1 MTKRTGPTILLV
13 AVALAVLATYV
24 VRVGRRSPADHWR
37 QPSHLQ
43 TSPSAPVP
51 AEARPAKVR
60 GGKLKGGAPGPE
72 WFDVSISAIPM
83 DGVIETD
90 LSPQDIPPLT
100 KPPMESGASWQTPG
114 GGVAEPGDEVLGIV
128 VDGVARAYA
137 TRILNYHW
145 VVNDVIDGRAVV
157 VFWDPIAQAAA
168 AYQATVDRKPRQF
181 GATGLFYRGN
191 ALSCESETGS
201 LFLPVLGRFV
211 TGLLA
216 RRPLRPIPLQRCE
229 WSVWLKEHPE
239 TRVLSFK
246 SGYEKPYNRDP
257 FAAPASVALESIRSA
272 AADPQQ
278 RLAPT
283 EQVLGFVRANGKAC
297 CCAVNGVPGDEG
309 AKPVEFGGAHIMR
322 RPEGSACAILP
333 GGVWP
338 QQVQCT
344 YSAWYGV
351 HPDTEVWPGTAED
364 EGPGIG
370 SRQQGM
376 GNGQ

>member
-24 VRVGRRSPADHWR
+24 VRVVARRSPADHWR
-37 QPSHLQ
+37 QASHLQ
-43 TSPSAPVP
+43 TSPSTPVP

-60 GGKLKGGAPGPE
+60 RGKLRGGAAPE
-72 WFDVSISAIPM
+72 SFDVTISAIPM

-90 LSPQDIPPLT
+90 LSPQDTPPLT

-128 VDGVARAYA
+128 VDGVARAYV

-145 VVNDVIDGRAVV
+145 VVNDVIDGRAVA

-168 AYQATVDRKPRQF
+168 AYQATLDRKPRQF
-181 GATGLFYRGN
+181 GGTGLFYRGN
-191 ALSCESETGS
+191 AVFYESETGS

-216 RRPLRPIPLQRCE
+216 RRPLRPVPLLRCQ

-246 SGYEKPYNRDP
+246 SGYEKPYHRDP
-257 FAAPASVALESIRSA
+257 FAAPTSAALESIRSA

-278 RLAPT
+278 RLAAT
-283 EQVLGFVRANGKAC
+283 EQVLGFVGTGGRAC
-297 CCAVNGVPGDEG
+297 CCAVSRLADSEE
-309 AKPVEFGGAHIMR
+309 AKPVEFGGARITR
-322 RPEGSACAILP
+322 SPEGAACAVLP

-338 QQVQCT
+338 QQVECN
-344 YSAWYGV
+344 YSAWFGV
-351 HPDTEVWPGTAED
+351 HPDTAVWPGTA
-364 EGPGIG
+364 GAG
-370 SRQQGM
+370 R
-376 GNGQ
+376 